1 MKSINIDFEKENGM
15 VPAIIQDVTNS
26 AVLMLG
32 YMNKVAY
39 KKTVD
44 TGYVHFWSRS
54 RNELWLKGETSGNK
68 LNVKSILTDCDTD
81 TLLIQ
86 VELEGD
92 CVCHTGEY
100 SCFFKKI
107 T

>member
-1 MKSINIDFEKENGM
+1 MDSINIDFQKGDGM
-15 VPAIIQDVTNS
+15 VPTIVQDISNK

-32 YMNKVAY
+32 YMNKEAY
-39 KKTVD
+39 EKTLE
-44 TGYVHFWSRS
+44 TNYVHFWSRS

-68 LNVKSILTDCDTD
+68 LKVKNMLTDCDTD
-81 TLLIQ
+81 TLLII

-100 SCFFKKI
+100 SCFYTKI
-107 T
+107 V